1 MSPDLCYAASGSR
14 DPRFDGRFFIAVIT
28 TGIYCRPICPV
39 RTPLRKNVR
48 YYPTAAAAEA
58 AGFRPCKRCR
68 PETSP
73 GTPAWSGTSA
83 TVARALRIIDETPS
97 LDHLA
102 ARLGVTDRHL
112 RRLFEEHVGASP
124 IAILQTRRL
133 HLARTLL
140 RETALPIA
148 DVAFGAGFESVRR
161 FNDAIRK
168 AYGCTPSELRGKNV
182 NEGSVSIRLTFRPP
196 FRWDAIAKFLGDRA
210 IDGFESFDGVRYAR
224 GPITVEPNGANALRM
239 IVPATLARDIH
250 ALVIRA
256 RRTFDLAADP
266 TAIDEHLRKDKL
278 LRPLLTQRPG
288 PRVPGAWEPFEVAVR
303 AIVGQQITVR
313 AANTI
318 MNRCFETSDWSG
330 MPKSRI
336 NTIRSLERAVADDP
350 SILTRGAS
358 LEETIERLTAIK
370 GIGPWTAHYIAMR
383 ALAEPDAFPHTD
395 LGLRKAAAA
404 IGIDRSK
411 LLAHA
416 ERWRS
421 LARVRRRRIVGV
433 AVMWHAYAPT
443 PIGDLLLIAGEEGL
457 LEVRFPPALPPRDAP
472 RGYGRLAPVIQQL
485 AEYFAG
491 DRKQFDVPLALRGT
505 TFQLEVWHALQRIPY
520 GETRSYADLARSIGR
535 PAATRALG
543 TANGAN
549 PIPIIIPCHRVIG
562 SNGSLTGFGGGIDVK
577 RRLLD
582 LECGIRSL

>member
-1 MSPDLCYAASGSR
+1 MVPGVKRLPGVGVPAEEGLSSVFSSTADDYQAFGVRQLASALQSAAIHVRKWLTPLANRHHNSVMSPELCYAASRSR
-14 DPRFDGRFFIAVIT
+14 DPRFDGRFFIAVVT
-28 TGIYCRPICPV
+28 TGIYCRPICPA
-39 RTPLRKNVR
+39 PPALRKNVR

-68 PETSP
+68 PETAP

-102 ARLGVTDRHL
+102 SRLGITDRHL
-112 RRLFEEHVGASP
+112 RRLFEEHVGAPP

-140 RETALPIA
+140 RDTSLSIA

-161 FNDAIRK
+161 FNDAMRK

-182 NEGSVSIRLTFRPP
+182 SEGSVSIRLTFRPP
-196 FRWDAIAKFLGDRA
+196 FRWEAIAKFLGDRA
-210 IDGFESFDGVRYAR
+210 IDGIESFDGVRYVRA
-224 GPITVEPNGANALRM
+224 PVTIEPNGNALVM
-239 IVPATLARDIH
+239 KLPMSFARDIH
-250 ALVIRA
+250 AFVARA

-266 TAIDEHLRKDKL
+266 IAIDEHLRKDKL
-278 LRPLLTQRPG
+278 LRPLLARRPA

-313 AANTI
+313 AATTI
-318 MNRCFETSDWSG
+318 MNRCFATSDWSG

-336 NTIRSLERAVADDP
+336 IAIRSLERAFADDP

-358 LEETIERLTAIK
+358 LDETIERLTSLP

-404 IGIDRSK
+404 IGIDPAK

-416 ERWRS
+416 ERWRPW
-421 LARVRRRRIVGV
+421 R
-433 AVMWHAYAPT
+433 AYAA
-443 PIGDLLLIAGEEGL
+443 IALWE
-457 LEVRFPPALPPRDAP
+457 
-472 RGYGRLAPVIQQL
+472 
-485 AEYFAG
+485 
-491 DRKQFDVPLALRGT
+491 
-505 TFQLEVWHALQRIPY
+505 
-520 GETRSYADLARSIGR
+520 
-535 PAATRALG
+535 
-543 TANGAN
+543 
-549 PIPIIIPCHRVIG
+549 
-562 SNGSLTGFGGGIDVK
+562 SL
-577 RRLLD
+577 
-582 LECGIRSL
+582 

>member
-14 DPRFDGRFFIAVIT
+14 DARFDGRFFIAVIT
-28 TGIYCRPICPV
+28 TGIYCRPICPA

-48 YYPTAAAAEA
+48 YYATAAAAEA

-73 GTPAWSGTSA
+73 GTPAWAGTSA

-112 RRLFEEHVGASP
+112 RRLFDEHVGAPP

-140 RETALPIA
+140 RETALPMS

-168 AYGCTPSELRGKNV
+168 AYRCTPSELRGKNV
-182 NEGSVSIRLTFRPP
+182 TAGSVALRLTFRPP
-196 FRWDAIAKFLGDRA
+196 FRWEAIAGFLGRRA
-210 IDGFESFDGVRYAR
+210 IDGIESFDGARFVRM
-224 GPITVEPNGANALRM
+224 GVTIEPKGGNALRM
-239 IVPATLARDIH
+239 TVPAALARDIH
-250 ALVIRA
+250 ALVARA

-266 TAIDEHLRKDKL
+266 AAIDEHLRRDRL
-278 LRPLLTQRPG
+278 LRPLLARRPG

-303 AIVGQQITVR
+303 AIVGQQISVR
-313 AANTI
+313 GATTI
-318 MNRCFETSDWSG
+318 MNRCFAGWRWSG

-336 NTIRSLERAVADDP
+336 DAIRALERAVAGDP

-358 LEETIERLTAIK
+358 LEETIERLMSLP
-370 GIGPWTAHYIAMR
+370 GVGPWTAHYIAMR

-404 IGIDRSK
+404 IGIDPAK
-411 LLAHA
+411 LLDHA
-416 ERWRS
+416 ERWRPW
-421 LARVRRRRIVGV
+421 R
-433 AVMWHAYAPT
+433 AYAA
-443 PIGDLLLIAGEEGL
+443 IALWE
-457 LEVRFPPALPPRDAP
+457 
-472 RGYGRLAPVIQQL
+472 
-485 AEYFAG
+485 
-491 DRKQFDVPLALRGT
+491 
-505 TFQLEVWHALQRIPY
+505 
-520 GETRSYADLARSIGR
+520 
-535 PAATRALG
+535 
-543 TANGAN
+543 
-549 PIPIIIPCHRVIG
+549 
-562 SNGSLTGFGGGIDVK
+562 SL
-577 RRLLD
+577 
-582 LECGIRSL
+582 

>member
-1 MSPDLCYAASGSR
+1 MSPELCFAASRSR
-14 DPRFDGRFFIAVIT
+14 DARFDGRFFIAVVT
-28 TGIYCRPICPV
+28 TGIYCRPICPA
-39 RTPLRKNVR
+39 PPALRKNVR

-102 ARLGVTDRHL
+102 SRLGVTDRHL

-168 AYGCTPSELRGKNV
+168 AYGCTPSELRGKNAT
-182 NEGSVSIRLTFRPP
+182 EGSITIRLTFRPP
-196 FRWDAIAKFLGDRA
+196 FRWDAIAKFLRDRGA
-210 IDGFESFDGVRYAR
+210 TFDGNRFMR
-224 GPITVEPNGANALRM
+224 GPITVENKQSCLSM
-239 IVPATLARDIH
+239 TVPVALAREIH
-250 ALVIRA
+250 ALVVRA

-266 TAIDEHLRKDKL
+266 TAIDAHLRKDKL
-278 LRPLLTQRPG
+278 LRPLLARRPG
-288 PRVPGAWEPFEVAVR
+288 PRVPGAWDPFEVAVR
-303 AIVGQQITVR
+303 AIVGQQISVR
-313 AANTI
+313 GATTI
-318 MNRCFETSDWSG
+318 MNRCFATSDWSG

-336 NTIRSLERAVADDP
+336 SAIRALERAVADDP

-358 LEETIERLTAIK
+358 LDETIERLISLP

-383 ALAEPDAFPHTD
+383 ALSEPDAFPHTD
-395 LGLRKAAAA
+395 LGLCKAAAA
-404 IGIDRSK
+404 IGIDRGN

-416 ERWRS
+416 ERWRPW
-421 LARVRRRRIVGV
+421 R
-433 AVMWHAYAPT
+433 AYAA
-443 PIGDLLLIAGEEGL
+443 IALWE
-457 LEVRFPPALPPRDAP
+457 
-472 RGYGRLAPVIQQL
+472 
-485 AEYFAG
+485 
-491 DRKQFDVPLALRGT
+491 
-505 TFQLEVWHALQRIPY
+505 
-520 GETRSYADLARSIGR
+520 
-535 PAATRALG
+535 
-543 TANGAN
+543 
-549 PIPIIIPCHRVIG
+549 
-562 SNGSLTGFGGGIDVK
+562 SL
-577 RRLLD
+577 
-582 LECGIRSL
+582 